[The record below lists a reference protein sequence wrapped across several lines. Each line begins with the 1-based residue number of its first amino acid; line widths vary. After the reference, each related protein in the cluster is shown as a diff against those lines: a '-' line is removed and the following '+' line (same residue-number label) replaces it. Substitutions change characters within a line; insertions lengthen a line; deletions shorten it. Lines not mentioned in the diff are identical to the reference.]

1 MSIARGEPAETRVE
15 PPQPSSPNGVEPI
28 AKPVSSY
35 HPPTVTSA
43 TKVLTA
49 LPENPSSSSAGL
61 DEDVS
66 SGGRGL
72 RINLTTIKEASKKR
86 HPFLDRF
93 ASAFRLHAATAKEDA
108 DSTYD
113 YVMEQRVK
121 SCPLTLC
128 TASVA

>member
-66 SGGRGL
+66 SGGKPSGSL
-72 RINLTTIKEASKKR
+72 PSKGFEDKPDYYQR
-86 HPFLDRF
+86 SFQETAPFPRSFRF
-93 ASAFRLHAATAKEDA
+93 
-108 DSTYD
+108 
-113 YVMEQRVK
+113 
-121 SCPLTLC
+121 
-128 TASVA
+128 SVPSPCCNGEGGC